1 MTLNSC
7 VIKGIRIYEVPSIEA
22 LVQSAYDLKTFLL
35 PINES
40 QLRNYYK
47 LNTNNAIRWM
57 RYPQDNLALAALE
70 QAGLHHSIT
79 VAPYDVF
86 TDIMKRYGNSSRFCF
101 IGSDHPILKATTAVL
116 KKHYPHFNSNNIVLT
131 SDTNTDLK
139 AIKKSFDSNCPDFVF
154 IDSSAK
160 HYFAIELV
168 IPLIA
173 NQYKSVFVAAED
185 SLSIYLENFSN
196 YGWFDFILYTI
207 RIQWILLKKRL
218 HFIKF
223 KLKLLFNL
231 VE

>member
-7 VIKGIRIYEVPSIEA
+7 IIKGIRLYEVPSVEA
-22 LVQSAYDLKTFLL
+22 LVQSAYNSKTFLL

-57 RYPQDNLALAALE
+57 RYPQDNLTLAALKE
-70 QAGLHHSIT
+70 AGLHHSIT

-86 TDIMKRYGNSSRFCF
+86 IAIMNRYGNSSRFCF
-101 IGSDHPILKATTAVL
+101 IGSDQSILKATTAVL
-116 KKHYPHFNSNNIVLT
+116 KKHYRHFNSNCIVLT
-131 SDTNTDLK
+131 SDTNDDLK

-154 IDSSAK
+154 IDSTAK
-160 HYFAIELV
+160 HYFTIKLV

-173 NQYKSVFVAAED
+173 NQYKSVYVASED
-185 SLSIYLENFSN
+185 SLSIYLENYSN

-207 RIQWILLKKRL
+207 RIEWGVLKKRL
-218 HFIKF
+218 HF
-223 KLKLLFNL
+223 
-231 VE
+231 

>member
-1 MTLNSC
+1 MPLNSC
-7 VIKGIRIYEVPSIEA
+7 IIKGIRIYEVPSIET

-57 RYPQDNLALAALE
+57 RYPQDSLALAALE
-70 QAGLHHSIT
+70 EAGLHHSIT

-86 TDIMKRYGNSSRFCF
+86 TAIMKRYGNSSRFCF
-101 IGSDHPILKATTAVL
+101 IGSDHSILKAATAVL

-185 SLSIYLENFSN
+185 SFSICIENHSN
-196 YGWFDFILYTI
+196 FGWFDFILYTI
-207 RIQWILLKKRL
+207 RIEWILIKKRFHRL
-218 HFIKF
+218 QFQF
-223 KLKLLFNL
+223 KLLFHL
-231 VE
+231 VK